1 MDNSKRQLSQ
11 PDKKPLYR
19 MFSQV
24 PDKYDL
30 LNRLIT
36 FGFDQIWRKKTAHI
50 CMSDNPVNV
59 MDLCSG
65 TGDLAI
71 EFAKRSNNGT
81 KVISADFC
89 EPMLAVARNKATKLN
104 MIDKIDFKVADAGD
118 LPYPENKFDAIG
130 IAFGFRNLTFKNPKR
145 NQYLKEILRVLA
157 PGGKLFVVETSQP
170 KSALLRKV
178 FHLYFS
184 TVVAYVGGIISGRL
198 GAYKYLAYSA
208 VNYHNPA
215 EIDDLLGSFGFA
227 DIEHYPLMGGV
238 SAIYIAKKPE
248 N

>member
-1 MDNSKRQLSQ
+1 
-11 PDKKPLYR
+11 

-24 PDKYDL
+24 PARYDL

-36 FGFDQIWRKKTAHI
+36 FGFDQIWRKKTADI
-50 CMSDNPVNV
+50 CMSDNPGNI

-81 KVISADFC
+81 KIIAADFC
-89 EPMLAVARNKATKLN
+89 EPMLEIAKNKTTKLN
-104 MIDKIDFKVADAGD
+104 MLEKVDFKVADAGD
-118 LPYPENKFDAIG
+118 LPYPENHFDAIG

-145 NQYLKEILRVLA
+145 DQYLKEILRVLA

-170 KSALLRKV
+170 NSIILRSL
-178 FHLYFS
+178 FHLYFK
-184 TVVAYVGGIISGRL
+184 TVVACLGGVISGRL

-208 VNYHNPA
+208 VNYHNPK
-215 EIDDLLGSFGFA
+215 EINELLSSFGYSNF
-227 DIEHYPLMGGV
+227 IHQPLMGGV
-238 SAIYIAKKPE
+238 SAIYVVEKPKK
-248 N
+248 

>member
-1 MDNSKRQLSQ
+1 
-11 PDKKPLYR
+11 

-24 PDKYDL
+24 PDRYDL
-30 LNRLIT
+30 LNRVIT
-36 FGFDQIWRKKTAHI
+36 FGFDQLWRKKTAKI

-71 EFAKRSNNGT
+71 EFAKRSNNGA
-81 KVISADFC
+81 KVIAADFC
-89 EPMLAVARNKATKLN
+89 EPMLNIARKKATKLN
-104 MIDKIDFKVADAGD
+104 MLDKIDFKVADACD
-118 LPYPENKFDAIG
+118 LPYTENSFDAIG

-145 NQYLKEILRVLA
+145 DQYLNEIFRVLS
-157 PGGKLFVVETSQP
+157 PGGKLFVVETSQQ
-170 KSALLRKV
+170 KSILLRKA

-208 VNYHNPA
+208 VNFHNPA
-215 EIDDLLGSFGFA
+215 EIDELLKDFGFTGF
-227 DIEHYPLMGGV
+227 EHHPLMGGV
-238 SAIYIAKKPE
+238 SAIYSVKKPE
-248 N
+248 E